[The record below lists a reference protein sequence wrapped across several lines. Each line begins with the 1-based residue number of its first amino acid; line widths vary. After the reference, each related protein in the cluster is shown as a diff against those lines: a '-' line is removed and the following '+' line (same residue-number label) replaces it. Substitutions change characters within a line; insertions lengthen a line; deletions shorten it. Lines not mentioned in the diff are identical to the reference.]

1 MRPTTLNIRLFVYFL
16 LGSYR
21 WFRGKFLSAV
31 MQLITLWITFLDQTV
46 DHVEYLFQRS
56 CSCTAETF
64 VTGIIQLYS
73 WSICVRD
80 HPVVQLKNICEMYH
94 PVVQLKHLWQES
106 SSCTAETFMTG
117 IMPLLYYFG
126 GRHAVNYGEH
136 SLHGSV
142 VDWFIFFLT
151 GIIFAITFYMFTKIL
166 QLSIWFIFHWG
177 HTIDYGEN
185 LFQGSCSWSRGASRG
200 PWCWCTARERRWS
213 FSK

>member
-31 MQLITLWITFLDQTV
+31 MQLITLWITYLDQTV

-64 VTGIIQLYS
+64 
-73 WSICVRD
+73 
-80 HPVVQLKNICEMYH
+80 
-94 PVVQLKHLWQES
+94 
-106 SSCTAETFMTG
+106 MTG
-117 IMPLLYYFG
+117 IMPLLFYFG

-166 QLSIWFIFHWG
+166 QLSIWFIYHWG